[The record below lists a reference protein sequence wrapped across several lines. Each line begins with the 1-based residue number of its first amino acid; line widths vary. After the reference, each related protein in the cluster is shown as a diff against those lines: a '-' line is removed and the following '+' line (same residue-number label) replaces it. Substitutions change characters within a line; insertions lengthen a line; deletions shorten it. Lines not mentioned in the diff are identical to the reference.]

1 MEKILQEI
9 RTIIIVQIDFEIII
23 IKVKNYGKNFTNTII
38 ITIII
43 EIIIKKKIIEK
54 ILQETIIIVKIDF
67 EY

>member
-43 EIIIKKKIIEK
+43 EIIIKKKLSK
-54 ILQETIIIVKIDF
+54 KFYKKQ
-67 EY
+67 